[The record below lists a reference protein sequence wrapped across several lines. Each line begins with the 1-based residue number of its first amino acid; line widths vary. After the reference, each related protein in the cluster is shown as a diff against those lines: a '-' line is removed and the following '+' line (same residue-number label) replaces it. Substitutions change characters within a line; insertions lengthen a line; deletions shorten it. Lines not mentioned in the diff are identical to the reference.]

1 MRACGAEWGGGGGTV
16 VGAKCRQETFGEGA
30 QRVYVAEHSEMPL
43 EWGSTLREGTRTC
56 EQHRTPAAAAAPP
69 LSLTFPSCASR
80 RVHPRACRRR
90 QKLEHTISH
99 PIYPSTHNPLSFHR
113 NHHHHSH
120 KSTSS
125 LCVVLCALQ
134 CECAEHIIY
143 PRTIC
148 AHGLRAVAMGTRAHI
163 HTLVYRTDIQHIR
176 IYYAIACV
184 YPVHSQRVHK
194 WNSSG
199 CDVDGGM
206 ATAAAAASIAAT
218 ASAAATATAAASLA
232 GDV

>member
-1 MRACGAEWGGGGGTV
+1 MFTWQSTPKCHWNGDQHCERAH
-16 VGAKCRQETFGEGA
+16 
-30 QRVYVAEHSEMPL
+30 EHANNIVHQPPPPPL
-43 EWGSTLREGTRTC
+43 LSLSPS
-56 EQHRTPAAAAAPP
+56 HPAPAAASTLGHVDADRNSNTQYPTP
-69 LSLTFPSCASR
+69 F
-80 RVHPRACRRR
+80 
-90 QKLEHTISH
+90 SH
-99 PIYPSTHNPLSFHR
+99 PHTTHSHSTGITTTTPIRAPARCVWFCALCSANVPSTLY
-113 NHHHHSH
+113 
-120 KSTSS
+120 T
-125 LCVVLCALQ
+125 
-134 CECAEHIIY
+134 

-163 HTLVYRTDIQHIR
+163 HTLVYRTDIHHIR